1 MIGDSGLS
9 GSAWGGGS
17 VVAAGGA
24 AAGVGRATGDLGAG
38 EAATGD
44 LDPEEGEAIGKLN

>member
-24 AAGVGRATGDLGAG
+24 AVVGRATGDLRAG